1 MNMRTVFLA
10 VQDFSRCSRYISCA
24 RAADMRNLHMKNK
37 NIDSILIIIC
47 LGIIAVLSVNL
58 IVSRGKTKPDVS
70 AASSSESAMA
80 STQTLE
86 EQAAQQ
92 AAAESAAAAQAEA
105 DAAASRAEEIASE
118 IAASEE
124 PAEEQ
129 GAVYPNGKPGFTT
142 ENINFD
148 YINTLDNGI
157 IGAGYYNGN
166 RDELNRPNEVVAN
179 QARYAD
185 YNAVFVRDP
194 DYTVMLTFTLG
205 YEAGYTPMVLDTLA
219 ERGIKA
225 TFFVNHMY
233 ASENPDLVRRMID
246 EGHVVG
252 SHSWSHPEPGIPAL
266 GIEGAYEDMVSMQEY
281 MRENFDYE
289 VYLYSFPSGRFSI
302 ATLELARELGY
313 QTVFWSF
320 AHLDYDQTNPPSTEE
335 AYSNFVNELHPGAI
349 YLLHLMVPANPEALG
364 PFIDYAMSEGYEFV
378 VY

>member
-1 MNMRTVFLA
+1 MRSVFTQCRILA
-10 VQDFSRCSRYISCA
+10 GPAGCTFCA
-24 RAADMRNLHMKNK
+24 READMRDSFMKNK

-47 LGIIAVLSVNL
+47 LCIIAVLSVNL
-58 IVSRGKTKPDVS
+58 IVSRGKAKPDTSVP
-70 AASSSESAMA
+70 APSESAA
-80 STQTLE
+80 GSTQTLE

-105 DAAASRAEEIASE
+105 DAAASRAEEVASE

-124 PAEEQ
+124 PAKEQ
-129 GAVYPNGKPGFTT
+129 AAAYPNGKPGFTT

-148 YINTLDNGI
+148 YINTLDNGM

-179 QARYAD
+179 QDRYAD

-194 DYTVMLTFTLG
+194 DNTVMLTFTLG
-205 YEAGYTPMVLDTLA
+205 YEAGYTAMVLDMLA

-233 ASENPDLVRRMID
+233 ASENPDLIRRMID

-266 GIEGAYEDMVSMQEY
+266 GIEGAYQDMVSMQEY

-320 AHLDYDQTNPPSTEE
+320 AHMDYDQTNPPSTEQ
-335 AYSNFVNELHPGAI
+335 AYSSFVSELHPGAI

-378 VY
+378 TY